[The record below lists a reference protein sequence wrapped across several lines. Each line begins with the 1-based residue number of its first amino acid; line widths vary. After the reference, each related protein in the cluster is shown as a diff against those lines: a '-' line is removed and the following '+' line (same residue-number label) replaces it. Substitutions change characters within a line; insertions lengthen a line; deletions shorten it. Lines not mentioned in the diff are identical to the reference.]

1 MMATTHLLAGLLLA
15 LPIAVAY
22 PSLAMPVLIGAAIG
36 SVLPDL
42 DLYYGHRRTLHFPT
56 LGPIAAVPAGFIA
69 LVSQHPGV
77 IALAFVVIAAAL
89 HARMDIYG
97 GGLELRP
104 WAGTSER
111 AVFDHVGG
119 RWIAPRRLVR
129 YDGAPED
136 VAMAVLLAMPPLMF
150 LDGPLWYLAAGAVAV
165 SVAYGLVRKP
175 IVDLGVVLLRH
186 TPRPLLSVLPVR
198 YLEGELADRL

>member
-1 MMATTHLLAGLLLA
+1 MMLTTHLLAGLLLA

-22 PSLAMPVLIGAAIG
+22 PSLAVPALIGAAVG

-42 DLYYGHRRTLHFPT
+42 DLYYGHRQTLHYPT
-56 LGPIAAVPAGFIA
+56 LGFVAAVPMVLAAVVYPHPWVVAGAFIT
-69 LVSQHPGV
+69 LT
-77 IALAFVVIAAAL
+77 AAV

-104 WAGTSER
+104 WAENSQQ
-111 AVFDHVGG
+111 AVYDHVNDE
-119 RWIAPRRLVR
+119 WIAPRRFVR

-136 VAMAVLLAMPPLMF
+136 VATAMVLAAPPLLL
-150 LDGPLWYLAAGAVAV
+150 LDGPVWYLVVAAVAV
-165 SVAYGLVRKP
+165 SVVYGLVRKP

-186 TPRPLLSVLPVR
+186 VPRPLLSVLPMR
-198 YLEGELADRL
+198 YLEGELADRV

>member
-1 MMATTHLLAGLLLA
+1 MMATTHLLAGLVLA
-15 LPIAVAY
+15 LPLVAAF
-22 PSLAMPVLIGAAIG
+22 PSLAGPLLIGAAIG

-42 DLYYGHRRTLHFPT
+42 DLYYGHRRTLHYPT
-56 LGPIAAVPAGFIA
+56 LGFVAAAPA
-69 LVSQHPGV
+69 
-77 IALAFVVIAAAL
+77 VIAALVYPHPGIVAL
-89 HARMDIYG
+89 AMVVLTAAVHARMDIYG

-111 AVFDHVGG
+111 AVYDHVED

-136 VAMAVLLAMPPLMF
+136 VAMAVVLALPALVV
-150 LDGPLWYLAAGAVAV
+150 LDGWPVYLVAAALAV
-165 SVAYGLVRKP
+165 SIGYGLVRKP

-186 TPRPLLSVLPVR
+186 VPRPLLAVLPMR